1 MSTYINRVIEVF
13 VSEELTGTVDFENWK
28 DQLNNL
34 PEYKSGMLYAIKN
47 IPYKDET
54 PKYHRWD
61 NGWMAVTSRKKY
73 WKMLPLWY
81 SDMSS
86 DYHTTSNDNYINT
99 KDGKK
104 INIEHFN
111 CICNNGGDIR
121 DYYFS
126 TWGPYG
132 SIRERG
138 IAEDISEEAKAY
150 IDGLNYKYG
159 ETYVTLNELCEI
171 SSKEFE
177 MFKNKVKDAIIN
189 KKLDV
194 ISDNVSKIYNKLNG
208 VSEDPV
214 KEVKKDDEEYEEPYD
229 EYIEDEEYDKFE
241 YLWDEDFNQMM
252 SIKNEVNSIDTLV
265 DLVYGYVPAENIR
278 IHYFFD

>member
-1 MSTYINRVIEVF
+1 MSTYINRVIEVL
-13 VSEELTGTVDFENWK
+13 VDEELTGTVEFEDWVN
-28 DQLNNL
+28 QLNNL
-34 PEYKSGMLYAIKN
+34 SNYTPGMLYKVKN

-61 NGWMAVTSRKKY
+61 NGWMIVGKREKH

-81 SDMSS
+81 SNMST
-86 DYHTTSNDNYINT
+86 DYHTTTDDNYITT

-126 TWGPYG
+126 SWGPYDH
-132 SIRERG
+132 IQERG
-138 IAEDISEEAKAY
+138 IAEDISDEAKAY
-150 IDGLNYKYG
+150 LDSVNYKYK
-159 ETYVTLNELCEI
+159 ETHVTLKELCEI
-171 SSKEFE
+171 SAKEFE
-177 MFKNKVKDAIIN
+177 IFKNKVKDAIIN
-189 KKLDV
+189 KKLDI

-208 VSEDPV
+208 VPEDV
-214 KEVKKDDEEYEEPYD
+214 VEKTKKENEEPYD
-229 EYIEDEEYDKFE
+229 EYTDEEEYDKFE
-241 YLWDEDFNQMM
+241 FLWEEDFDQMM
-252 SIKNEVNSIDTLV
+252 SIKHEINSIYTLV
-265 DLVYGYVPAENIR
+265 DLIYGYVHTENIR